1 MKTKHKLIEDD
12 LKYLWHPFTPMEE
25 WENED
30 PPLIIKEG
38 KGSYLIDI
46 EGKRYLDGVSS
57 LWVNLHGHRKNKI
70 DTAIKNQLKKIAH
83 STQLGMGNQITIEL
97 AKTLISIV
105 PKGLSRVFFSDNG
118 STAVEAAMKIAFQY
132 QLQRSEPKPEKS
144 NFLTL
149 NLGYHGDT
157 IGAVS
162 LGGIESFHF
171 KFSPLLFQ
179 TIRVETPYCY
189 WCPRGSTKPPCSVCS
204 GEEIVTHI
212 SNNAERIA
220 GVVIEPII
228 QGASGMIMQKKGFLE
243 KIRNACDEH
252 DVLLI
257 ADEVATGFGRT
268 GKMFACEHE
277 NICPDIICLAK
288 GLSAGYLPI
297 SATITTEKVFNAFRG
312 EYKEGKMFAHGHSYT
327 GNPLACAA
335 ALANLEIFR
344 KEKIIDKIQPKI
356 QTLWQEAKK
365 LEKLNLVGD
374 IRGIGLMLGIEIMKN
389 KFKKIPFQV
398 HERVARKITLKVRQQ
413 GLAIRPLG
421 DVLVF
426 MPPFSISKKE
436 IKWALK
442 TIGNAI
448 KEIPIS

>member
-1 MKTKHKLIEDD
+1 
-12 LKYLWHPFTPMEE
+12 
-25 WENED
+25 
-30 PPLIIKEG
+30 
-38 KGSYLIDI
+38 
-46 EGKRYLDGVSS
+46 
-57 LWVNLHGHRKNKI
+57 
-70 DTAIKNQLKKIAH
+70 
-83 STQLGMGNQITIEL
+83 
-97 AKTLISIV
+97 
-105 PKGLSRVFFSDNG
+105 
-118 STAVEAAMKIAFQY
+118 
-132 QLQRSEPKPEKS
+132 
-144 NFLTL
+144 
-149 NLGYHGDT
+149 
-157 IGAVS
+157 
-162 LGGIESFHF
+162 
-171 KFSPLLFQ
+171 
-179 TIRVETPYCY
+179 
-189 WCPRGSTKPPCSVCS
+189 
-204 GEEIVTHI
+204 
-212 SNNAERIA
+212 
-220 GVVIEPII
+220 
-228 QGASGMIMQKKGFLE
+228 MIMQKKGFLK

-374 IRGIGLMLGIEIMKN
+374 IRGIGLMLGIEIMKD

-442 TIGNAI
+442 IIGNAI

>member
-1 MKTKHKLIEDD
+1 MKTKNKIIKDD
-12 LKYLWHPFTPMEE
+12 LKYLWHPFTPMDE

-30 PPLIIKEG
+30 PPLIIKEA

-46 EGKRYLDGVSS
+46 DGKEYLDGVSS
-57 LWVNLHGHRKNKI
+57 LWVNLHGHKKNEI
-70 DTAIKNQLKKIAH
+70 DTAIKNQLKKVAH
-83 STQLGMGNQITIEL
+83 STQLGMGNTISIEL
-97 AKTLISIV
+97 AKKLISIV
-105 PKGLSRVFFSDNG
+105 PEGLSRVFFSDNG

-132 QLQRSEPKPEKS
+132 QLQRPEPKPKKS

-171 KFSPLLFQ
+171 KFSPLLFR

-189 WCPRGSTKPPCSVCS
+189 WCPRGSIQSPCTVCS
-204 GEEIVTHI
+204 GEEIATHI
-212 SNNAERIA
+212 SNNADRIA
-220 GVVIEPII
+220 GVVIEPLI
-228 QGASGMIMQKKGFLE
+228 QGASGMIMQKKGFL
-243 KIRNACDEH
+243 KRIRNACNEH

-288 GLSAGYLPI
+288 GLSGGYLPI
-297 SATITTEKVFNAFRG
+297 AATITTEKIFNAFRG
-312 EYKEGKMFAHGHSYT
+312 QYNEGKMFSHGHSYT

-335 ALANLEIFR
+335 ALANIEIFK

-356 QTLWQEAKK
+356 QTFWKELKK
-365 LEKLNLVGD
+365 LEKLRFVGD
-374 IRGIGLMLGIEIMKN
+374 IRGIGLMVGIELMRDKL
-389 KFKKIPFQV
+389 KKIPFQV
-398 HERVARKITLKVRQQ
+398 EERVARRITLKVREK

-426 MPPFSISKKE
+426 IPPYSITKKE
-436 IKWALK
+436 IKWAIE

-448 KEIPIS
+448 DEIDVR

>member
-1 MKTKHKLIEDD
+1 MKKTHKLIQDD

-46 EGKRYLDGVSS
+46 EGEEYLDGISS
-57 LWVNLHGHRKNKI
+57 LWVNLHGHRKSEI

-83 STQLGMGNQITIEL
+83 STQLGMGNDTAIEL
-97 AKTLISIV
+97 AKKLISIV

-118 STAVEAAMKIAFQY
+118 STAIEAAMKIAFQY
-132 QLQRSEPKPEKS
+132 QLQRSKPKPEKS

-171 KFSPLLFQ
+171 KFSPLLFR

-189 WCPRGSTKPPCSVCS
+189 WCPRGSTEPPCSVCS
-204 GEEIVTHI
+204 GEEIETHI
-212 SNNAERIA
+212 SNNADRIA
-220 GVVIEPII
+220 ALVIEPII
-228 QGASGMIMQKKGFLE
+228 QGASGMIMQKKGFLT
-243 KIRNACDEH
+243 KIRDVCDKH

-257 ADEVATGFGRT
+257 FDEVATGFGRT

-277 NICPDIICLAK
+277 NVSPDIICLAK

-297 SATITTEKVFNAFRG
+297 SATITTEKIFNTFRG

-335 ALANLEIFR
+335 ALSNLEIFK

-356 QTLWQEAKK
+356 QTLWEEVKK
-365 LEKLNLVGD
+365 LEKLDFVGD
-374 IRGIGLMLGIEIMKN
+374 IRGIGLMLGIELMKD
-389 KFKKIPFQV
+389 KVKKRPFQV
-398 HERVARKITLKVRQQ
+398 DERVGRKITLKVRKE

-426 MPPFSISKKE
+426 MPPLSISKKE
-436 IKWALK
+436 IKWAIK
-442 TIGNAI
+442 TIGRAI
-448 KEIPIS
+448 KEFTID